1 MGNYSPAKILKMKIS
16 NETKVGILVIV
27 GLTLLILGFNFLK
40 GNNLI
45 NRQKSLYAV
54 FSDLGSLQKANP
66 VKINGL
72 EVGSVYDFKELDKDL
87 TGIIITIHMKRDVN
101 IPKNSVATIESEL
114 LGTAYIDIKKGDETV
129 YLKDGDTLQTDKMA
143 SLLSSVTAQVNP
155 TLGKMR
161 ESLDSLKMVLS
172 GVNKIFD
179 PNTKGN
185 IQSIIANLML
195 SSASLQQ
202 LLNTQTGALA
212 QSLNNVSA
220 ITGNLKNNN
229 DKVDSVLSNVELAT
243 RKMADLD
250 LASTL
255 SQVKETIEQLKTAVG
270 KIDSKD
276 GSLGLMMNDKQLY
289 VNLNNTLVS
298 LETLLDDVRVH
309 PKRYVNVSVF
319 GKKDKSGPITS
330 PTQKDSVIIEKN

>member
-1 MGNYSPAKILKMKIS
+1 MKIN
-16 NETKVGILVIV
+16 NETKVGILVVV

-45 NRQKSLYAV
+45 NRQKRLYAV
-54 FSDLGSLQKANP
+54 FSDLGSLQKSNP
-66 VKINGL
+66 VRINGL
-72 EVGSVYDFKELDKDL
+72 VVGNVYDFNELDKDL
-87 TGIIITIHMKRDVN
+87 SGIIITIHMKRDVN
-101 IPKNSVATIESEL
+101 IPRNSVATIESEL
-114 LGTAYIDIKKGDETV
+114 LGTAFIDIAKGTETEF
-129 YLKDGDTLQTDKMA
+129 LKDGDTLQTDKMA

-172 GVNKIFD
+172 GVNKMLD

-185 IQSIIANLML
+185 IQSILANLVIA
-195 SSASLQQ
+195 SASLTE

-212 QSLNNVSA
+212 QSLNNVSS
-220 ITGNLKNNN
+220 ITGNLQKNNQ
-229 DKVDSVLSNVELAT
+229 KVDSMLTNVQAAT
-243 RKMADLD
+243 KKFADLD
-250 LASTL
+250 LESSLATM
-255 SQVKETIEQLKTAVG
+255 KETMENLKNVIG
-270 KIDSKD
+270 KLEGKE
-276 GSLGLMMNDKQLY
+276 GSLGLLMNDKQLY
-289 VNLNNTLVS
+289 MNINNTLVS

-330 PTQKDSVIIEKN
+330 PTAKDSVVIQKN